1 MNLQSQKILNDV
13 FGYAEFRGSQA
24 AIVEQVING
33 GDALV
38 LMPTGGGKSL
48 CYQIPSMIRHGV
60 GIVVSPLIALMQDQV
75 DALLQAGVKAAFLN
89 SSLDVNQARRVE
101 QQLLNAELDLLYVA
115 PERLLTP
122 RFLDL
127 LEQAEI
133 ALFAIDEA
141 HCVSQWGHDFRPE
154 YRQLTIL
161 HERFPAIPRIALTA
175 TADAPTRREI
185 IERLSLNDAK
195 QFVSSF
201 DRPNIRYSITQKTD
215 GKKQLLEFLT
225 DHRGEAGIVYCLS
238 RKKVEATAAW
248 LSERG
253 YIALPYHAGLDA
265 AVRAKNQQRFLRDDG
280 IIMVATIAFG
290 MGIDKP
296 DVRFVAHLDLPKS
309 VESYYQ
315 ETGRGG
321 RDGQP
326 ADAWLAYG
334 LSDVVSLSQMIEN
347 SDAPQERKRLEKQK
361 LDALLGFCETIQC
374 RRQTLLF
381 YFGETYKNTCG
392 NCDNCINPPK
402 TWDGTVAAQKALS
415 CVFRTGQRFGAVHL
429 IDVLLGKKTE
439 RTSQFCHDQLT
450 VYGLG
455 KDQSENQWRGIFRQL
470 VAMGLLAV
478 DMEGF
483 GGFSLTEASRAV
495 LKGER
500 NIILREEQD
509 APRRTKQARAAERS
523 IERAKK
529 GGFEISIDD
538 EPLWQ
543 ALRTT
548 RTAIAKEQGVP
559 PYVIFHDA
567 TLLEIL
573 RVKPMTTN
581 ELANVT
587 GVGATKL
594 ERYGPA
600 IIKLMTDF

>member
-13 FGYAEFRGSQA
+13 FGYAEFRGAQA
-24 AIVEQVING
+24 AIVEQMING

-89 SSLDVNQARRVE
+89 SSLDANQARKVE
-101 QQLLNAELDLLYVA
+101 QQMLNAELDLLYVA

-127 LEQAEI
+127 LTQADI

-161 HERFPAIPRIALTA
+161 HERFPDVPRIALTA

-185 IERLSLNDAK
+185 IERLTLDDAK

-201 DRPNIRYSITQKTD
+201 DRPNIRYSVTQKTD

-238 RKKVEATAAW
+238 RKKVEATAEW
-248 LSERG
+248 LSQRG
-253 YIALPYHAGLDA
+253 YTALPYHAGLDA
-265 AVRAKNQQRFLRDDG
+265 VVRAKNQQRFLHNDG

-321 RDGQP
+321 RDGRP

-381 YFGETYKNTCG
+381 YFGEAYKNTCG
-392 NCDNCINPPK
+392 NCDNCIHPPK

-429 IDVLLGKKTE
+429 TDVLLGKKTE
-439 RTSQFCHDQLT
+439 RTSQFNHDQLT

-483 GGFSLTEASRAV
+483 GGLSLTEASRAV

-500 NIILREEQD
+500 SITLREEQD
-509 APRRTKQARAAERS
+509 APKPSKQARASERS
-523 IERAKK
+523 VERAKK
-529 GGFEISIDD
+529 GGFEISVND

-543 ALRTT
+543 ALRTA

-573 RVKPMTTN
+573 RLKPMTTS

-594 ERYGPA
+594 ERYGPT
-600 IIKLMTDF
+600 IIKLMADF